1 MPFVPAPGLV
11 LVMLTPIVAAGLIA
25 LPLRERYAAATP
37 MRALWL
43 VTAVVAATV
52 VAARLQD
59 TGAADDSVVNR
70 VLACG
75 VLVACGGFLHANR
88 HQPSRLVL
96 TGVVLTALGAA
107 ANALASL
114 IYGYMPVLA
123 SSARW
128 LGMDVTVGGRP
139 NPQYVGTSVFDVP
152 ALLLGDVLP
161 VPGPDLVVS
170 LGDLLLIP
178 GCTLLLAA
186 VLAGLFVPVPSES
199 RKEVTG

>member
-11 LVMLTPIVAAGLIA
+11 LVMLTPIVAAGLLA
-25 LPLRERYAAATP
+25 LPLRDRYAAATP
-37 MRALWL
+37 LRGLWL
-43 VTAVVAATV
+43 VPAVVAATLA
-52 VAARLQD
+52 AARLQE

-70 VLACG
+70 VLAGG
-75 VLVACGGFLHANR
+75 VLLACGAFLRANR
-88 HQPSRLVL
+88 HQPSRLVR
-96 TGVVLTALGAA
+96 TGVVLTAGGAA

-114 IYGYMPVLA
+114 VYGSMPVLA

-139 NPQYVGTSVFDVP
+139 DPQYVGTAVSDVP

-186 VLAGLFVPVPSES
+186 VLAGLLPAPADS